1 MINPFIYFL
10 LFLKASLFS
19 TGGFSNLPS
28 LHQDLIANG
37 WAKEVDFGQSIA
49 IGQIS
54 PGPNGLWVV
63 SLGYLTYGFPGAL
76 LALIAITIPAFLVLA
91 VSAGYTRI
99 EHRTWV
105 QGAMR
110 GVSLAVVGLLLTV
123 VWTIL
128 HQSGVDWK
136 GLLIAGGAFGLA
148 LSRKVNI
155 LVILGLAGLAGYL
168 LYRTSKMLRRD
179 SGVFTVVCLMAQS
192 AHPLPRYIQ
201 LRDGSG
207 DYWLP
212 AQEYERSNL
221 LRGLP
226 RKWE

>member
-28 LHQDLIANG
+28 LHQDMIANG
-37 WAKEVDFGQSIA
+37 WAKDSDFGQSVA

-54 PGPNGLWVV
+54 PGPNGLWVI
-63 SLGYLTYGFPGAL
+63 SLGYLTYGFPGAF
-76 LALIAITIPAFLVLA
+76 LALIAITIPPLLVLV

-99 EHRTWV
+99 EHRAWV
-105 QGAMR
+105 QGAMH

-128 HQSGVDWK
+128 RQPGVDWK
-136 GLLIAGGAFGLA
+136 GLLIAAGAFGLA

-155 LVILGLAGLAGYL
+155 LIILGLAGLVGYL
-168 LYRTSKMLRRD
+168 LYR
-179 SGVFTVVCLMAQS
+179 
-192 AHPLPRYIQ
+192 
-201 LRDGSG
+201 
-207 DYWLP
+207 
-212 AQEYERSNL
+212 
-221 LRGLP
+221 
-226 RKWE
+226 